1 MSDLR
6 TEEEQVAAIKQWWKD
21 NGTSIMV
28 GIVVALV
35 AIFGW
40 RAWQQKTMEAKIISS
55 QQFQQ
60 LLEATTGD
68 TAANAEQTGANIA
81 FLVDEILK
89 QNNESRY
96 GIYARL
102 LKARVAVSETR
113 YDEAEAL
120 LRESLAK
127 NTDPALA
134 TVINARLVRL
144 LAIKGDTEAALKI
157 LAEPQNALFAGY
169 FEELKGDLLKAQ
181 GKRAEAREAY
191 QKAVDGAALTG
202 EDTRLLQMKLD
213 DLAGA

>member
-1 MSDLR
+1 VSDLR